1 MLRPLAFWEAMR
13 RREFISLLGGGVTA
27 WPLLVRAQQTMP
39 VIGFLGSSSLDLYA
53 DPVRAFRQGLGET
66 GYVEGRNVA
75 IEFRWANGQNERLPA
90 LAADLVRRQVTVIV
104 APGSTP
110 AALAAKAATTTIP
123 IVFQVGI
130 DPIAAGLVTS
140 LARPGGNV
148 TGVTNINTELVSKRL
163 ELLRELV
170 PKATVVALL
179 VNPTSPEITEAVSK
193 ELQSTTRTLGLQL
206 HILNASNDRDFD
218 TVFTTL
224 AQLRVGALVI
234 APDAFFISR
243 NEQLGIL
250 TSRHGVPAITQFRE
264 FAAAGGLM
272 SYGGSFSEPTRQV
285 GIYTGRI
292 LKGEKPANLPV
303 QQPMKVE
310 LVINLK
316 TARALGVTVPQS
328 VLNRADEVIE

>member
-1 MLRPLAFWEAMR
+1 MR

-75 IEFRWANGQNERLPA
+75 IEFRWANGQNDRLPA

-170 PKATVVALL
+170 PKAAIVALL

-193 ELQSTTRTLGLQL
+193 ELQATTRTLGLQL
-206 HILNASNDRDFD
+206 HILHASNDRDFD

-292 LKGEKPANLPV
+292 LKGEKPVNLPV